1 MTPEQYAV
9 LQAAISAAAASYAA
23 QFAALFVAPAIS
35 AVEWIR
41 LLQLTYP
48 TVQTFRE
55 RSAVLAREFYDSQR
69 SEFHPEL
76 PRHDRAL
83 ETYEFEWFV
92 ENMEPVRK
100 KFTAPNAPQSVVAQF
115 SLQFVKEVE
124 NAGRKQIIHAVE
136 DDDVVEEKV
145 KKEKKQKSPFLR
157 KSGKRPVLGWARVA
171 TGRETCAFCLALISR
186 EPVYK
191 SAKTGGSKFD
201 NETTVAA
208 IKEGVP
214 PDEWMREWHR
224 GCDCMV
230 VPVYDL
236 ENWVGKEAQ
245 ERALELWNDATDD
258 ADEFIEANPGRVHKT
273 GKKKGQPY
281 TYNEEVMLALR
292 RKLDSGAI
300 SSQEWAALQA
310 A

>member
-1 MTPEQYAV
+1 M
-9 LQAAISAAAASYAA
+9 
-23 QFAALFVAPAIS
+23 
-35 AVEWIR
+35 
-41 LLQLTYP
+41 
-48 TVQTFRE
+48 
-55 RSAVLAREFYDSQR
+55 
-69 SEFHPEL
+69 
-76 PRHDRAL
+76 
-83 ETYEFEWFV
+83 
-92 ENMEPVRK
+92 K
-100 KFTAPNAPQSVVAQF
+100 K
-115 SLQFVKEVE
+115 
-124 NAGRKQIIHAVE
+124 
-136 DDDVVEEKV
+136 
-145 KKEKKQKSPFLR
+145 
-157 KSGKRPVLGWARVA
+157 
-171 TGRETCAFCLALISR
+171 
-186 EPVYK
+186 
-191 SAKTGGSKFD
+191 
-201 NETTVAA
+201 
-208 IKEGVP
+208 
-214 PDEWMREWHR
+214 WHI